1 MSEAEYQR
9 VSGWKATVPW
19 GCEGRAGGGVR
30 WVSQVEQVLA
40 STPVRG
46 LDFPI
51 PANTLFGAAPG
62 GETAILQAAR
72 SSRGL
77 AAER

>member
-1 MSEAEYQR
+1 MGLRGAE
-9 VSGWKATVPW
+9 
-19 GCEGRAGGGVR
+19 GGGGR
-30 WVSQVEQVLA
+30 RVSQVEQVLA

-51 PANTLFGAAPG
+51 PANTLSVAAPG
-62 GETAILQAAR
+62 GEAAILQAAR

-77 AAER
+77 AASDDSVR